1 MKVFIIVCSLFF
13 IVSCQN
19 KKETVTVSDTHYTCS
34 MHPQI
39 IRDKPGKCPIC
50 HMDLISVD
58 RKKTTAKN
66 EIELSDE
73 QIKLGNIVADTIK
86 AGTNGSQ
93 SVFNATINFNEKNIH
108 TISARLPGRIEKL
121 FYRNLGEYI
130 AKGSPVYNLYSE
142 ELNSAQ
148 QEYVLLLQQRKSLGN
163 TVINFSQLVESA
175 RAKLLLWGMSRG
187 QVQELER
194 THKTGI
200 TTTFYS
206 NASGFI
212 TALDVIEGDYAMGG
226 QSLVKLANLSTVIA
240 EAQVYTS
247 QQSQFDKTGEVL
259 VQIPALGKEVIGKIE
274 FINPEVNPQSRI
286 NLLRVLIPN
295 EGNQLKP
302 GMPAYIVV
310 KSAKNNSITL
320 PGDAVLKTKDMSMI
334 WLKTGINTFKTIMV
348 TTGMENGGKIEITN
362 GLKDG
367 DVVVISGVYLLNSEF
382 LLRNGGDAMGGMPG
396 MKM

>member
-1 MKVFIIVCSLFF
+1 
-13 IVSCQN
+13 
-19 KKETVTVSDTHYTCS
+19 
-34 MHPQI
+34 
-39 IRDKPGKCPIC
+39 
-50 HMDLISVD
+50 
-58 RKKTTAKN
+58 
-66 EIELSDE
+66 
-73 QIKLGNIVADTIK
+73 
-86 AGTNGSQ
+86 
-93 SVFNATINFNEKNIH
+93 
-108 TISARLPGRIEKL
+108 
-121 FYRNLGEYI
+121 
-130 AKGSPVYNLYSE
+130 
-142 ELNSAQ
+142 
-148 QEYVLLLQQRKSLGN
+148 
-163 TVINFSQLVESA
+163 
-175 RAKLLLWGMSRG
+175 
-187 QVQELER
+187 
-194 THKTGI
+194 
-200 TTTFYS
+200 
-206 NASGFI
+206 
-212 TALDVIEGDYAMGG
+212 
-226 QSLVKLANLSTVIA
+226 
-240 EAQVYTS
+240 
-247 QQSQFDKTGEVL
+247 
-259 VQIPALGKEVIGKIE
+259 LGKEVIGKIE